1 MATAMLLIGEVAA
14 RSGVASS
21 AIRYYEELGL
31 VAPAGRASGRRLF
44 AESAA
49 NRVRAIAAARE
60 AGFSLEE
67 IRDLLDSQ
75 TEGTEQW
82 RRLVEA
88 KISEVHSRI
97 AQLQTVEATLQSSLS
112 CGCRAWDECPTMV
125 SEPARAWRSSR
136 SGRCS

>member
-1 MATAMLLIGEVAA
+1 MSTAMLLIGEVAA

-31 VAPAGRASGRRLF
+31 VAPAGRESGRRVF
-44 AESAA
+44 AASAA

-60 AGFSLEE
+60 AGFSLDE

-97 AQLQTVEATLQSSLS
+97 AQLHIIEATLQSSLS
-112 CGCRAWDECPTMV
+112 CGCRAWDECPIMV
-125 SEPARAWRSSR
+125 SAPQQPAVRS
-136 SGRCS
+136 